1 MNKTFLINFEA
12 QVSLNGMLQ
21 LDAGSEEEAIRLAKE
36 MIKRNL
42 NVEDCL
48 IELGTENNNEDIIT
62 VREMELNKPAN
73 ITDILPVR

>member
-12 QVSLNGMLQ
+12 QVILNGMLQ
-21 LDAGSEEEAIRLAKE
+21 LNAGTEEEAIRLAKE

-42 NVEDCL
+42 NVEDCE
-48 IELGTENNNEDIIT
+48 IELGTENNNDDIIT

-73 ITDILPVR
+73 ITDIMPLK